1 MSENEQDMPMG
12 TKPVEEHKWL
22 QKLVGN
28 WTVETEMSMGPD
40 TPKMTSK
47 GTETVRSLGGLW
59 SFAETKGSMPDGAA
73 STSYFA
79 LGYDVSFKE
88 YRGCFFADMSSHL
101 WKYTGSLSEDGLT
114 MTLDCE
120 GPSMEVDGETALYRD
135 VIVIVD
141 ENHRTYTSFGQDKDG
156 EWQEFMKSTYTRVS

>member
-47 GTETVRSLGGLW
+47 GTESVQSLGGLW

-141 ENHRTYTSFGQDKDG
+141 DNHRTYTSYGQDKDG
-156 EWQEFMKSTYTRVS
+156 EWQEFMKSTYTRVP